1 MSSKELFLEI
11 GTEEIPSRFFA
22 RILED
27 LRKIAEGAFTGARL
41 SHGEIRALGTP
52 RRLVLTVEEVA
63 EQQEPLEE
71 QVMGPAKRVA
81 FDEAG
86 QPTQAAV
93 GFAKGQ
99 GVDIESLLTVETDKG
114 EYVAALRKEEGGMA
128 EEILSSLLPDLIS
141 GLGFPKSMRWGEGD
155 FRFARPIHWVVALYG
170 GGLIPFEVGGIRSG
184 IHSRGHRFMAPEDF
198 EVRRV
203 DSFID
208 DARDRFVIVDPE
220 ERLTLISQL
229 CQAVAR
235 EAGGEIL
242 KDGELLEE
250 VAGLVEY
257 PTPVLG
263 RIEVDYLN
271 LPREVLITA
280 MKHHQRYFPV
290 VDEKGNLLPNFVAV
304 SNTRA
309 DEPDTIRAGNE
320 RVLRARLADADYF
333 YREDLK
339 HPLKDYVESL
349 KDVIFQKDLGT
360 SFEKIERI
368 VRMSQWLAN
377 RLEPETSKST
387 VRAAWLCKAD
397 LETQMVY
404 EFPELQGIMGREYA
418 LKGGEEEE
426 VCRAIYEHYKPRGA
440 EDGYPSA
447 GPASFVAIADKLDT
461 IIGYA
466 GLGTLPSGS
475 EDPYG
480 LRRAARGVLGT
491 LLEHGYRIDMGELIQ
506 AAAEPLADQLNQS
519 DPAALA
525 EKSWEFL
532 ASRIENLLFAEGYR
546 VDLVRS
552 VLEARSGRRDVVDI
566 RNRLDALAA
575 ISTDADFEPLTT
587 TFKRVMNI
595 IPDGEVP
602 AVESRY
608 LKEKAE
614 QSLYAIY
621 SERAE
626 NISNLL
632 ERKDYVAALR
642 EIAGLRPAVDR
653 FFDDVLVMDK
663 DETLKNN
670 RLGLLSAIGLLFAR
684 IADFTKIVSH

>member
-11 GTEEIPSRFFA
+11 GTEEIPSGFLA
-22 RILED
+22 RVLED
-27 LRKIAEGAFTGARL
+27 LRKIAEGAFAGARL

-71 QVMGPAKRVA
+71 QVMGPAKRLA

-377 RLEPETSKST
+377 RLDPETSKST

>member
-1 MSSKELFLEI
+1 ME
-11 GTEEIPSRFFA
+11 
-22 RILED
+22 
-27 LRKIAEGAFTGARL
+27 
-41 SHGEIRALGTP
+41 
-52 RRLVLTVEEVA
+52 
-63 EQQEPLEE
+63 
-71 QVMGPAKRVA
+71 
-81 FDEAG
+81 
-86 QPTQAAV
+86 
-93 GFAKGQ
+93 
-99 GVDIESLLTVETDKG
+99 
-114 EYVAALRKEEGGMA
+114 
-128 EEILSSLLPDLIS
+128 
-141 GLGFPKSMRWGEGD
+141 
-155 FRFARPIHWVVALYG
+155 
-170 GGLIPFEVGGIRSG
+170 
-184 IHSRGHRFMAPEDF
+184 
-198 EVRRV
+198 
-203 DSFID
+203 
-208 DARDRFVIVDPE
+208 
-220 ERLTLISQL
+220 
-229 CQAVAR
+229 
-235 EAGGEIL
+235 
-242 KDGELLEE
+242 
-250 VAGLVEY
+250 
-257 PTPVLG
+257 
-263 RIEVDYLN
+263 
-271 LPREVLITA
+271 
-280 MKHHQRYFPV
+280 
-290 VDEKGNLLPNFVAV
+290 
-304 SNTRA
+304 
-309 DEPDTIRAGNE
+309 
-320 RVLRARLADADYF
+320 
-333 YREDLK
+333 
-339 HPLKDYVESL
+339 DYVESL

-368 VRMSQWLAN
+368 VRMSQWLAD

-480 LRRAARGVLGT
+480 LRRTARGVLGT
-491 LLEHGYRIDMGELIQ
+491 LLEHGYQIDMGELIQ
-506 AAAEPLADQLNQS
+506 TAAEPLADQLNQS

-525 EKSWEFL
+525 KKSWEFL

-552 VLEARSGRRDVVDI
+552 VLEAHSGRRDVVDI

>member
-1 MSSKELFLEI
+1 
-11 GTEEIPSRFFA
+11 
-22 RILED
+22 
-27 LRKIAEGAFTGARL
+27 
-41 SHGEIRALGTP
+41 
-52 RRLVLTVEEVA
+52 
-63 EQQEPLEE
+63 
-71 QVMGPAKRVA
+71 
-81 FDEAG
+81 
-86 QPTQAAV
+86 
-93 GFAKGQ
+93 
-99 GVDIESLLTVETDKG
+99 
-114 EYVAALRKEEGGMA
+114 MA
-128 EEILSSLLPDLIS
+128 EEILSSVLPDLIS

-198 EVRRV
+198 EVKRI

-208 DARDRFVIVDPE
+208 DARARFVIVDPE
-220 ERLTLISQL
+220 ERMTLISQL

-339 HPLKDYVESL
+339 HPLKDYIESL

-368 VRMSQWLAN
+368 VRMSQWLAD

-480 LRRAARGVLGT
+480 LRRSARGVLGT

-575 ISTDADFEPLTT
+575 ISTDADFESLTT

>member
-22 RILED
+22 RVLEE
-27 LRKIAEGAFTGARL
+27 LRKIAEGAFAGARL

-71 QVMGPAKRVA
+71 QVMGPAKRLA

-377 RLEPETSKST
+377 RLDPETSKST